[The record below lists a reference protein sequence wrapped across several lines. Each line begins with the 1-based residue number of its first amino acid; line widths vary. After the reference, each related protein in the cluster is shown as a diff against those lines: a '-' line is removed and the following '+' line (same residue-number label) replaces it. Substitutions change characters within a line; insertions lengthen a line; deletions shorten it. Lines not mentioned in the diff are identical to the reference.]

1 MALDGSGLIYK
12 YTLFIFNLIFALV
25 GFAFLGIGL
34 WLRFSNGT
42 RGIFQIE
49 ALNSSVFVMAVTVLI
64 ALGSVMLIVVAFGY
78 YGACNEKTSA
88 LQVFSFLLFILALAE
103 VAVGVIGYSN
113 KDEVG
118 RKIVEFYSSMYALYV
133 TGGGTDQVF
142 GVILT
147 FIHNQVSKNFYFLP
161 SLHCCG
167 LTGVPLVEL
176 VKHTCPEPDGFLE
189 HFKMD
194 SCPEAILSVFES
206 KAELVMGIFVGTG
219 ALLVIALICSII
231 LNRKLRLSESPA
243 QCIILTQ
250 STSVLANPIPQHGFV
265 ATSYAY
271 PVVSTSYPNPV
282 ISTSY
287 PVVSTS
293 YPNPVVSTSYPVVST
308 PYPIVSTPYPDV
320 STP

>member
-1 MALDGSGLIYK
+1 MALDGCGLVCK

-64 ALGSVMLIVVAFGY
+64 ALGSVMLIVVAFGD
-78 YGACNEKTSA
+78 YGACNGKRCA
-88 LQVFSFLLFILALAE
+88 LQVFSVLLTILALAE

-113 KDEVG
+113 KDAV
-118 RKIVEFYSSMYALYV
+118 RLNIVEFYTSMYVLYG
-133 TGGGTDQVF
+133 TSGGDP
-142 GVILT
+142 VIGATLT
-147 FIHNQVSKNFYFLP
+147 FIHSM
-161 SLHCCG
+161 LHCCG

-243 QCIILTQ
+243 QYIILTQ
-250 STSVLANPIPQHGFV
+250 STSVLGNPIPQHGFV
-265 ATSYAY
+265 STSYPY
-271 PVVSTSYPNPV
+271 PVVSTAYPNPD
-282 ISTSY
+282 
-287 PVVSTS
+287 PVVST
-293 YPNPVVSTSYPVVST
+293 PYPVVST
-308 PYPIVSTPYPDV
+308 PYPDPVVSTAYPKADV